1 MDISKI
7 NGNNIEGVLSILSF
21 PIMGL
26 VCVVVIIILER
37 QK

>member
-1 MDISKI
+1 MDFSKI